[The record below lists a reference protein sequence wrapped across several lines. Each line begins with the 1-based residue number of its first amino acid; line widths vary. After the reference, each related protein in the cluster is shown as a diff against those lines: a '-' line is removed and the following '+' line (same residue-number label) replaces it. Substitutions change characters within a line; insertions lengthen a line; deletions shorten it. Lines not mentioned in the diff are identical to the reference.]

1 MIAYIS
7 RSETLYPG
15 EFLGSGTVGGCCALE
30 SGHWLKPGDVVEVDF
45 DRIGMLRNRVV
56 KKTA

>member
-1 MIAYIS
+1 MRLLALLLVPLVAGARYDS
-7 RSETLYPG
+7 
-15 EFLGSGTVGGCCALE
+15 GSTHVFTLE
-30 SGHWLKPGDVVEVDF
+30 SGHWLKPNDVVEVEF